1 MPAAPGR
8 CMHALSACNAR
19 GAHAPSP
26 HPTLPVQVQV
36 VKGRTP
42 RPRQSPS
49 RCGAVCGVVVHVD
62 VLQFIGALVNTCTL
76 ADENT
81 HTHTCVCV
89 CVHRIPKSTR
99 AHWQIHTHTCAR
111 AHTHVQEFLGLVEV
125 RFLDDMRRRTSLL
138 QPFEGQL
145 LLTAAEVR
153 PQGLAEAVEL
163 LHVGSVRAG
172 LQNQVRARA
181 RFVPAGV
188 RLS

>member
-1 MPAAPGR
+1 
-8 CMHALSACNAR
+8 
-19 GAHAPSP
+19 
-26 HPTLPVQVQV
+26 
-36 VKGRTP
+36 
-42 RPRQSPS
+42 
-49 RCGAVCGVVVHVD
+49 
-62 VLQFIGALVNTCTL
+62 
-76 ADENT
+76 
-81 HTHTCVCV
+81 
-89 CVHRIPKSTR
+89 
-99 AHWQIHTHTCAR
+99 
-111 AHTHVQEFLGLVEV
+111 VEV